1 MTEQFPLVLTRYLY
15 IKEDVLMSL
24 LISILE
30 KEYDESLFWASE
42 LYFSGYEQETVEYI
56 YAIYMNLFYSKNPK
70 LKRIMKVGLERYDK
84 GIHIIASLL
93 LNLTSKARSFTLQ
106 YFISKQTEE
115 DIMEDVKPK
124 LEEIKNKETK
134 IIIFSDVD
142 QSTKYD
148 KYVGEIQQ
156 RLVLENA
163 CKYKVRREWADVF
176 ECHYKDMTYNEI
188 FDLHVSNWLYYASF
202 SPIWKERIDKFK
214 GKIESTLN
222 KVEFENEEYFEE
234 FHEKYEYDI
243 DEQPVVVQ
251 NKIFGPLIL
260 KKLNINDLFKKYEPC
275 IKIHKIKKI
284 KRNK

>member
-1 MTEQFPLVLTRYLY
+1 MTEPFVLTRYLY

-70 LKRIMKVGLERYDK
+70 LKRIMKVGLKRYDK

-93 LNLTSKARSFTLQ
+93 LNLTSKNRSFTLQ

-115 DIMEDVKPK
+115 DIIEDVKPK
-124 LEEIKNKETK
+124 LEEIKNKEIK
-134 IIIFSDVD
+134 IIIFSD
-142 QSTKYD
+142 QSKSTKYEN
-148 KYVGEIQQ
+148 YVGEIKLHLIL
-156 RLVLENA
+156 RTA

-176 ECHYKDMTYNEI
+176 ECHYKDMSYNEI
-188 FDLHVSNWLYYASF
+188 FNLHVSDWLYYASF
-202 SPIWKERIDKFK
+202 SPIWKERIDQYK
-214 GKIESTLN
+214 GKIDYNLN
-222 KVEFENEEYFEE
+222 KVEFENEDYFEE

-251 NKIFGPLIL
+251 NKIFGKSIL
-260 KKLNINDLFKKYEPC
+260 KKLNINDLFKKYEPS